1 MIPSMLSPVRRTRQT
16 KYCIE
21 KDKSDRLCSRYA
33 VSSCKKVVMLLR
45 WIIKKC
51 RMYLLMAELT
61 YSFHQLASRNT
72 ERRVHPVLKIYLLSF
87 LIFIGRLIALY
98 RYPRRGEAMVFRAH
112 QMRLNVG
119 DIDPLDLVTRYVTC
133 DSSIYL
139 L

>member
-1 MIPSMLSPVRRTRQT
+1 
-16 KYCIE
+16 
-21 KDKSDRLCSRYA
+21 
-33 VSSCKKVVMLLR
+33 
-45 WIIKKC
+45 
-51 RMYLLMAELT
+51 MAELT
-61 YSFHQLASRNT
+61 YSFHQLASRIM
-72 ERRVHPVLKIYLLSF
+72 ERRVHPVLEIYLLSF

-98 RYPRRGEAMVFRAH
+98 RYPRRGEAMVFRAP